1 MTRRW
6 SSLGVAALM
15 LLLLMMPSAHAFS
28 IEKEDPGPTHWQLD
42 IPENVYPI
50 DGFGHH
56 EVDSLLN
63 SRNSDLIRLIPSD
76 GTNETDWISRSD
88 LPSPR
93 EISNSICYNPNG
105 MVLDED
111 GLSDM
116 NWLWGQFV
124 SHDIDFTLTQ
134 NGRVEGAAERID
146 IPVPSGDL
154 WMDPQ
159 GTGSNMIMMFRSIYN
174 QSTGIENIPREYPN
188 SVT

>member
-76 GTNETDWISRSD
+76 ATNETDWIS
-88 LPSPR
+88 
-93 EISNSICYNPNG
+93 
-105 MVLDED
+105 M
-111 GLSDM
+111 
-116 NWLWGQFV
+116 
-124 SHDIDFTLTQ
+124 
-134 NGRVEGAAERID
+134 
-146 IPVPSGDL
+146 
-154 WMDPQ
+154 
-159 GTGSNMIMMFRSIYN
+159 RSIGFMWN
-174 QSTGIENIPREYPN
+174 PQ
-188 SVT
+188 V